1 MTDPIAPITLP
12 PVRDPERETL
22 WLQEGLQR
30 WLDSEFLPEPIN
42 VTIAR
47 RAAQIFVRHRLE
59 GEDDLGA
66 LTLALVLELQSFDF
80 TYSFYGECAI
90 ANAVSD
96 LVLAS
101 LGVDRCCGS

>member
-1 MTDPIAPITLP
+1 MTDPIPPIVLP

-22 WLQEGLQR
+22 WLQNRLQQ

-42 VTIAR
+42 ATIAR

-66 LTLALVLELQSFDF
+66 LTVTLVSEMQGFDF
-80 TYSFYGECAI
+80 THSFYGEFAI

-96 LVLAS
+96 LVLES
-101 LGVDRCCGS
+101 MGVDRCCGN